1 MNQLGEISPFR
12 PKTDKNNKNPE
23 INNQKKDND
32 KEHHSVNSSKLLNL
46 SLEKDD
52 QNLQLKENQ
61 IENKNSENNNLL
73 NVQCISSKKIGVRKQ
88 TESITNANTKIINES
103 SIVKKDKIGSLLLS
117 QAAGNKNNLISLT
130 KIANNDKEF
139 ISQILYQHFL
149 FKYMDNKIISN
160 LTNNFEQEKFES
172 NQIIYEENSV
182 GEKFYI
188 VKEGTVEETSQNNAI
203 NKTYRENDTFG
214 DLALIEKGL
223 REGTMKAI
231 DNVILFSLKGNLFRK
246 IVHKINKEEQKE
258 RFDFLSIVPIFQF
271 INKMQLNSIVL
282 NMFTCTYE
290 QGNIIFK
297 EGDTG
302 YSLFIIKS
310 GEINCESKTGEII
323 RILKAKDYFGEYA
336 VLFDI
341 PRSLTVRAK
350 TKIVIYKISTS
361 VLEDSIG
368 SDFRNIILKSIL
380 REALLKSKFFSV
392 LGSNYYI
399 NEMYLN
405 SEIILFKNDSN
416 VVFENDEKNM
426 IKKCK
431 SNKNMNKLNLEETN
445 DDKILYCIICGNFI
459 IKNHQVNNTIK
470 IVAKRGELYGEDFLN
485 LKSKIHNHKNNV
497 FAEGE
502 CRVFKIMLNN
512 IIKIMN
518 IKIKSSK
525 ILSVLQHINYM
536 QKTEMF
542 RNTSIN
548 KVIQICTLMRK
559 EKFEK
564 DQYIFRKGAIADK
577 FYIIKKG
584 AVIVWHDEKLVRELE
599 EGSCFGELALLSN
612 EPRSATLQAKVDCTL
627 YALEK
632 KDFIRNIDKKL
643 LEYLNIKMS
652 LLDDFNMSL
661 DDFYFCRNLGQG
673 KFGEVSLVHNN
684 KHFYAIKCVD
694 KMEAEKHKH
703 LVKYFLEER
712 RVLQELDHPF
722 IMKLVRTFK
731 TQDNI
736 FFLTNF
742 INGKG
747 LNKYLDSKKSKTFRN
762 KEETRF
768 YISILFVILDYLNSK
783 GIAHRDLKPENI
795 MINTQG
801 YLQLIDFGTAKRIKD
816 FTCTIIGTA
825 YYISPEVLIGKGY
838 SFSCDYW
845 SIGILAFEIYYNY
858 YPFGN
863 EANEPMEV
871 YRDVLKKDL
880 SLPYNGDKSVNSFIK
895 AMLNKKVSQRL
906 SSLEK
911 AKKHEFFKNFNW
923 DDLIDLQMKP
933 PYIPECLELK
943 SFDKYSEKYV
953 THLKK
958 EKSKYKND
966 KTVNSYYDEDDTFG
980 FNSNWA
986 DEF

>member
-1 MNQLGEISPFR
+1 MNQLGEISPIL
-12 PKTDKNNKNPE
+12 PKGNKNSE
-23 INNQKKDND
+23 INQKKNND
-32 KEHHSVNSSKLLNL
+32 KAQSVNSSELSNS
-46 SLEKDD
+46 SLEKVN
-52 QNLQLKENQ
+52 QNLQLKENR
-61 IENKNSENNNLL
+61 IEKKNSDKNNLL
-73 NVQCISSKKIGVRKQ
+73 NIQHASSKKIGMRKQ
-88 TESITNANTKIINES
+88 TESITNANTKLINES
-103 SIVKKDKIGSLLLS
+103 SIVKKDKIGSILLS
-117 QAAGNKNNLISLT
+117 QAGGNKNNLISYT
-130 KIANNDKEF
+130 KITNNDKEF

-149 FKYMDNKIISN
+149 FKYMDNKIIS
-160 LTNNFEQEKFES
+160 LLSNNFEIEKFEP
-172 NQIIYEENSV
+172 NQILYEENSI

-188 VKEGTVEETSQNNAI
+188 IKEGTVEETFKNNNP
-203 NKTYRENDTFG
+203 NKVYRENDTFG

-223 REGTMKAI
+223 REGTMTTKE
-231 DNVILFSLKGNLFRK
+231 NVLLFSLKGNLFRK
-246 IVHKINKEEQKE
+246 IVQKINKEEQKE

-271 INKMQLNSIVL
+271 IDKMQLNSIVL
-282 NMFTCTYE
+282 NMYTCTYE
-290 QGNIIFK
+290 PGNIIFK

-310 GEINCESKTGEII
+310 GEINCESKNGEVI

-350 TKIVIYKISTS
+350 TKIVIYKISTT

-380 REALLKSKFFSV
+380 RESLHKSKYFSV

-399 NEMYLN
+399 NEIYQN
-405 SEIILFKNDSN
+405 SEIILLKDDSN
-416 VVFENDEKNM
+416 VVFEEDEKNSVN
-426 IKKCK
+426 KSK
-431 SNKNMNKLNLEETN
+431 SNKYVNKLNLQETN

-459 IKNHQVNNTIK
+459 IKNHQSNSTLK
-470 IVAKRGELYGEDFLN
+470 IVAKRGDLYGEDFLN

-502 CRVFKIMLNN
+502 CRVFKIMLKN

-518 IKIKSSK
+518 IKIKSTK

-536 QKTEMF
+536 RKTEMF

-564 DQYIFRKGAIADK
+564 DQYIFRKGEIADK

-584 AVIVWHDEKLVRELE
+584 AVIVWHDEKRVRELE

-632 KDFIRNIDKKL
+632 NDFIKNIDKKL
-643 LEYLNIKMS
+643 LEYLNVKMS

-694 KMEAEKHKH
+694 KSEAEKHKH

-747 LNKYLDSKKSKTFRN
+747 LNKYLDSKKSKSFRN

-768 YISILFVILDYLNSK
+768 YISFLFVILDYLNSK

-943 SFDKYSEKYV
+943 NFDNYKEKYI

-958 EKSKYKND
+958 EKNKYKIE
-966 KTVNSYYDEDDTFG
+966 KSVNSYGDDDDTYG
-980 FNSNWA
+980 FKSNWA